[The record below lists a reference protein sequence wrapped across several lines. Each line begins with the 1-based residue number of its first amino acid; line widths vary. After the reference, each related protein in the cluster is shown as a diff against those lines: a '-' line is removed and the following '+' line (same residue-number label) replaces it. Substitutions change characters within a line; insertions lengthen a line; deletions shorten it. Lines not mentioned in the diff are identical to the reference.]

1 MRKNFTPMLI
11 LKIVLLFATA
21 TLFSSC
27 KDLLDASSLKDE
39 IEKKVE
45 YINSQDVEIL
55 VISKQGSV
63 TPNQKLTKKATDRIK
78 LYFSAYPDFQFIKW
92 AIIDPKTGKPFENMA
107 ESNSIGTFENCAS
120 SETTFTLNKA
130 IDSTVTITPICA
142 ERPQVLTRFPVYKPA
157 GVYRDSRIEI
167 MFDHDINSSSTYYD
181 KENYEAEI
189 RASDDRLIRKSG
201 FAPRYIPTYLES
213 EGNHYGYRLEIKLLD
228 AIIDTVFK
236 NIEIRDI
243 NNKNLLEHF
252 AAPFWEDN
260 STLII
265 PAKKTLPIGTQLI
278 VSIENFFYNYPYIDD
293 YGNEQQAKVFM
304 AEPAKWNYVV
314 NNDVDTEAPTVFPVY
329 ISNKSP
335 ITSVPNTIIEPD
347 PNNLSTTPHLK
358 DGKLYILAKVED
370 KKSGP
375 ANTFSVTCNKYDSTL
390 TTTTEVNRKTLNYT
404 NKISSTIYACGTAEK
419 PQAIDFSDLDDGFYQ
434 AVFSFSDNSGNTFG
448 IYVDP
453 TTYDRIPIL
462 LPTAAFRLDTS
473 GPENTV
479 TFENNSSTNTLTAS
493 WTPTW
498 DYSSSKWSYNNTTA
512 SATVSGTSIK
522 TATLSNSSSY
532 SQISLKQ
539 YDDVENERIFT
550 YEKPT
555 LKTFTVKQNS
565 SSPTKKIDVSW
576 EYPDS
581 TENLTGVEI
590 YYGTTNNYKNATLI
604 NTTLV
609 SSGTTKYE
617 LSNLTPGTKYY
628 VWLVP
633 YYRFATTDKTKGNA
647 LSKNILEPVSCYA
660 KTSPVTNLTGSSRLG
675 SVTLSWTKPEGNV
688 VGYKISYYKT
698 PAKSE
703 LLSRPIAIIDTAST
717 SYLIQNLNLST
728 SYDFVVTAYSDD
740 DNISSGSQITIKT
753 PTLTKL

>member
-27 KDLLDASSLKDE
+27 KDLLDASSLKEE

-107 ESNSIGTFENCAS
+107 ESNAIGTFENCAS

-157 GVYRDSRIEI
+157 GVYRDSRIQI
-167 MFDHDINSSSTYYD
+167 MFDHDINRSSTYYD
-181 KENYEAEI
+181 KVNYAAEI
-189 RASDDRLIRKSG
+189 KANDNRLTGLSATKYTAYY
-201 FAPRYIPTYLES
+201 FES
-213 EGNHYGYRLEIKLLD
+213 EGNRYGYSISVRKSD
-228 AIIDTVFK
+228 KVSDTVFK

-252 AAPFWEDN
+252 GAPVWEDD

-265 PAKKTLPIGTQLI
+265 PANKSLPSGTQLI
-278 VSIENFFYNYPYIDD
+278 VSIENFFYDYPYVDD
-293 YGNEQQAKVFM
+293 YGHEQQAKVFM
-304 AEPAKWNYVV
+304 AEPAKWNYIV
-314 NNDVDTEAPTVFPVY
+314 NNNVDSVAPKVTDIS
-329 ISNKSP
+329 ISNKTPMTTQSWP
-335 ITSVPNTIIEPD
+335 TTPNPNTPS
-347 PNNLSTTPHLK
+347 STPTLK
-358 DGKLYILAKVED
+358 DGKLYLRATVED
-370 KKSGP
+370 IDSGP
-375 ANTFSVTCNKYDSTL
+375 SNDFVITYEHLYDSSLNAISQNSASLLIPYSTIKSA
-390 TTTTEVNRKTLNYT
+390 TTTT
-404 NKISSTIYACGTAEK
+404 CGTSNSN
-419 PQAIDFSDLDDGFYQ
+419 PQVIDFSNLKDGFYK
-434 AVFSFSDNSGNTFG
+434 AIFKFVDNAGNTYKDSTSGNS
-448 IYVDP
+448 P
-453 TTYDRIPIL
+453 TI
-462 LPTAAFRLDTS
+462 AFRLDTS

-498 DYSSSKWSYNNTTA
+498 DYSSSKWNYNNTTA
-512 SATVSGTSIK
+512 SATVSGTTSKK
-522 TATLSNSSSY
+522 TTSLGNSSSY
-532 SQISLKQ
+532 SKISLNQ

-581 TENLTGVEI
+581 TENLPGVRI
-590 YYGTTNNYKNATLI
+590 YYGTTNNYQSALLI
-604 NTTLV
+604 DTMLV

-633 YYRFATTDKTKGNA
+633 YYEFTTSDKLNGTTI
-647 LSKNILEPVSCYA
+647 SKNILEPVSCYA

-675 SVTLSWTKPEGNV
+675 SVTLSWTKPAGNV

-698 PAKSE
+698 PAKVG
-703 LLSRPIAIIDTAST
+703 LLPLPIAIIDTAST

-753 PTLTKL
+753 PTLKL